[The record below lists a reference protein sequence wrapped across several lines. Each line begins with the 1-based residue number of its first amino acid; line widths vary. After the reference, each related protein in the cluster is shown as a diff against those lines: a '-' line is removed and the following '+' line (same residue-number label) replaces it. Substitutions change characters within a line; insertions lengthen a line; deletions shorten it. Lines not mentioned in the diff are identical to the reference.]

1 VGCSYGLHVGGV
13 VPFLKKLGLV
23 RTKLFAALFYRSLG
37 VVFGF
42 LILGFFIVK
51 PAEIRS
57 VEPRSA
63 IFFVAAGFVASF
75 LVQIVFYHG
84 LKIGEVSRVVPVCGG
99 VPANSFSFRGSC
111 FGKEHNNSKSGGN
124 DPYYVWCLASEADTC
139 SMAPA
144 DRRRGKQ
151 F

>member
-1 VGCSYGLHVGGV
+1 M
-13 VPFLKKLGLV
+13 
-23 RTKLFAALFYRSLG
+23 
-37 VVFGF
+37 VFGF

-99 VPANSFSFRGSC
+99 VPANSFSFWGSC
-111 FGKEHNNSKSGGN
+111 FGKEHNSFKSGGD
-124 DPYYVWCLASEADTC
+124 DPYYVWCLASEVDTC
-139 SMAPA
+139 STELA